1 MNSPDHQL
9 LVAQEQCARLKQ
21 LLEEEFEALRGRNL
35 DVFEKLQPV
44 KAALL
49 SALAAAAESHQTRL
63 SQTTVESNELLAWDQ
78 FRLAMLECRD
88 LHRRNEIL
96 ILRKRDAIEGALQA
110 LLGNREPTA
119 SVDVYDRLGRVN
131 RSGRRNAFIQA

>member
-1 MNSPDHQL
+1 VTSPGHHL
-9 LVAQEQCARLKQ
+9 AVAHEQCSRLKQ

-44 KAALL
+44 KSALL
-49 SALAAAAESHQTRL
+49 SALAEAAESHQTRL
-63 SQTTVESNELLAWDQ
+63 SQTTVEPAELLAWDQ

-110 LLGNREPTA
+110 LVGNREPTA
-119 SVDVYDRLGRVN
+119 SVDVYDRLGRVS
-131 RSGRRNAFIQA
+131 RTGRRNSFLQA

>member
-1 MNSPDHQL
+1 MNPPEQQL
-9 LVAQEQCARLKQ
+9 LAAREQCARLKQ

-35 DVFEKLQPV
+35 DIFEKLQSV

-63 SQTTVESNELLAWDQ
+63 SQTTVDSKELLAWDQ

>member
-1 MNSPDHQL
+1 MTSSDRQF

-21 LLEEEFEALRGRNL
+21 LLEEEFEVLRGRNL
-35 DVFEKLQPV
+35 DVFERLQPV

-49 SALAAAAESHQTRL
+49 SALTEAAESLQARL
-63 SQTTVESNELLAWDQ
+63 SQTTVDPSELLAWDR

-131 RSGRRNAFIQA
+131 RMGRKNAFLQA